1 MGEAWRRVVAS
12 GAVDRANP
20 RCGEPPP
27 SGLVEGVRL
36 FNERRFFECHE
47 ALEDLWREERDP
59 IRYLY
64 QGILQIGVG
73 FHHLR
78 NRNYRGATLLLADG
92 IDKTSR
98 FRPACLGVDTARL
111 VAESQTCLDLIRALG
126 RDRLR
131 EFDWLLVPT
140 IAVRGQGAGDE
151 G

>member
-1 MGEAWRRVVAS
+1 M
-12 GAVDRANP
+12 
-20 RCGEPPP
+20 
-27 SGLVEGVRL
+27 RL

-47 ALEDLWREERDP
+47 VLEDIWRAERDP

-78 NRNYRGATLLLADG
+78 NRNLRGATRLLADG
-92 IDKTSR
+92 IDKTAR
-98 FRPACLGVDTARL
+98 FQPVCLGIDTARL
-111 VAESQTCLDLIRALG
+111 LAQSRACLDLIQTLG
-126 RDRLR
+126 PDRVR

-140 IAVRGQGAGDE
+140 ITIFGSGTKDE